1 MDKARPSSQTHTH
14 THTLVKELERGF
26 YGVLQSKNNWI
37 QLCWIKKNANAAH
50 GLQIFIVAMD
60 VELSESICSRCL
72 FFFCSNS
79 ILPSRPCE
87 SDFAVEWLRVHKWVT
102 LILMTKINP
111 YDRILSLL
119 TSRNGHFLFVPQGG
133 KIPVRWTSPEAIAYR
148 KFTSASDVW
157 SYGIVMWEVMSFGER
172 PYWDMSNQD
181 VCFLIYVFTKQSM
194 TVYY

>member
-1 MDKARPSSQTHTH
+1 MWTSNQFCVCFVIVCVCVSWILKQTAVNFNQWDTNPASGRPITDRHAPWTRLGPPHTH

-26 YGVLQSKNNWI
+26 YGVLQSKNNLI

-87 SDFAVEWLRVHKWVT
+87 SDFAVEWLRVHNV
-102 LILMTKINP
+102 
-111 YDRILSLL
+111 
-119 TSRNGHFLFVPQGG
+119 
-133 KIPVRWTSPEAIAYR
+133 
-148 KFTSASDVW
+148 
-157 SYGIVMWEVMSFGER
+157 
-172 PYWDMSNQD
+172 
-181 VCFLIYVFTKQSM
+181 
-194 TVYY
+194 